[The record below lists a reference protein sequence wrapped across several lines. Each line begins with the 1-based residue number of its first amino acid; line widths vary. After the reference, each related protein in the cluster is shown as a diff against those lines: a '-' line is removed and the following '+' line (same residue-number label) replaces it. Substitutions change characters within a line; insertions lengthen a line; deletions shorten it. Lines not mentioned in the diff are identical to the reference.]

1 MQGEYEVIPFF
12 SFTEPYWLREFNS
25 AVKSISKRFSFKTL
39 LCHHY
44 DLCFIC
50 KGYGKL
56 GNLGQVIGYFESL
69 GIPFASMQAPFVALI
84 EMMGGIALILGVG
97 TRLFSFLL
105 ANTMIVA
112 LLTAHIEDIKVF
124 SDVFKIYE
132 FVYILVFLFLIFK
145 GAGSIS
151 LDNLIIKKYNK

>member
-1 MQGEYEVIPFF
+1 MK
-12 SFTEPYWLREFNS
+12 SFILKISNNYSKLDTIYPLVPLFARL
-25 AVKSISKRFSFKTL
+25 SIGWVFL
-39 LCHHY
+39 WA
-44 DLCFIC
+44 
-50 KGYGKL
+50 GYGKL

-84 EMMGGIALILGVG
+84 EMIGGLALILGVG

-124 SDVFKIYE
+124 SVVFKIYE